1 MLSLL
6 VPVKTYDVA
15 KSRLAL
21 PEGLRRELVHAL
33 ALDTLTAALEC
44 PAVDLV
50 AVITGEPRLG
60 REASALGCLVL
71 PDEGGGDLNAT
82 LSAGAARLPDH
93 DTSGVLL
100 GDLPALRS
108 DELDAALSALRALGD
123 GFVADAAGTGTTLLV
138 SGGSSRLRPRFGPG
152 SRVRHRDA
160 GLTELDLPVPG
171 LRRDVDTVE
180 DLAAAARLGV
190 GRHTAP
196 LLDRVGA

>member
-15 KSRLAL
+15 KSRLAV
-21 PEGLRRELVHAL
+21 PADLRRDLAHAF

-50 AVITGEPRLG
+50 SVITGEPRLG

-71 PDEGGGDLNAT
+71 PDEGAGDLNAT
-82 LSAGAARLPDH
+82 IAAGAARLPDR
-93 DTSGVLL
+93 DRTAVLL

-108 DELDAALSALRALGD
+108 DELASALELLGHLGD
-123 GFVADAAGTGTTLLV
+123 GFVADAAALGTTLLV
-138 SGGSSRLRPRFGPG
+138 CSGSDRLQPRFGPG
-152 SRVRHRDA
+152 SAARHRDA
-160 GLTELDLPVPG
+160 GLAELDLPVPG

-180 DLAAAARLGV
+180 DLEAAAALGV
-190 GRHTAP
+190 GRHTSP
-196 LLDRVGA
+196 LLDLVRA

>member
-50 AVITGEPRLG
+50 AVVTGEPRLG

-71 PDEGGGDLNAT
+71 PDEGAGDLNAT
-82 LSAGAARLPDH
+82 LTAGAVRLPDH
-93 DTSGVLL
+93 DRTGVLL

-108 DELDAALSALRALGD
+108 DELGAALAALHEHGD

-138 SGGSSRLRPRFGPG
+138 CSGSSRMRPRFGPG
-152 SRVRHRDA
+152 SRARHRDA
-160 GLTELDLPVPG
+160 GLVELDLPVPG
-171 LRRDVDTVE
+171 LRRDVDTLE
-180 DLAAAARLGV
+180 DLAAAAVLGV
-190 GRHTAP
+190 GRHTRP